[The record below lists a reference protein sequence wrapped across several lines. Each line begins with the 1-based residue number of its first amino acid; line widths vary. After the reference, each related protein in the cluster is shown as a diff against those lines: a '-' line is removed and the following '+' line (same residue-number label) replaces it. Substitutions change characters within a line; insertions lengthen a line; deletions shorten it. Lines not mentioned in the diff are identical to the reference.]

1 MPSII
6 SIGAQLGGPESCL
19 IRRLKVSLYQTLE
32 KHLTS
37 THCEAIDEYAIVLR
51 VDGTLD
57 KFGEEGITRLRFAKS
72 NRYITADVQ
81 IPESVWQ
88 PMNES
93 QTKSYLATQVRAAI
107 SIFVARLIKE
117 KYAVAEKFLWPQIDA
132 AIKEFTGS
140 GNCRLTHHSSGT
152 PNGAP

>member
-6 SIGAQLGGPESCL
+6 SIGAQLGDSEPFL
-19 IRRLKVSLYQTLE
+19 INRLKVSLYQTLE

-51 VDGTLD
+51 VDGKFD
-57 KFGEEGITRLRFAKS
+57 KFGEEGITRLRFVKS
-72 NRYITADVQ
+72 NRYIAADVQ

-93 QTKSYLATQVRAAI
+93 QTKSYLANKVRAAI
-107 SIFVARLIKE
+107 SIFVARLIRE
-117 KYAVAEKFLWPQIDA
+117 KYAVAEKFLWPEIDA
-132 AIKEFTGS
+132 AIIEFTGA
-140 GNCRLTHHSSGT
+140 GNEG
-152 PNGAP
+152 

>member
-6 SIGAQLGGPESCL
+6 SIGAQQGGAEPCL
-19 IRRLKVSLYQTLE
+19 IGGLKVSLYRALA

-57 KFGEEGITRLRFAKS
+57 RFGEESITRLRFAKS
-72 NRYITADVQ
+72 NRYITADIQ

-93 QTKSYLATQVRAAI
+93 QTKTYLATQVRAAI
-107 SIFVARLIKE
+107 SMFVARLNKE
-117 KYAVAEKFLWPQIDA
+117 KYAVAEKFLWPEIDA
-132 AIKEFTGS
+132 AIVEFM
-140 GNCRLTHHSSGT
+140 GT
-152 PNGAP
+152 NEG